1 MTRTLLCVA
10 LMAIAA
16 SAKGQTPAHRPV
28 ALRFGSLV
36 DGTGR
41 TMRDAVIVVDGERIV
56 AVGTGARAIPR
67 GAKVTDLRR
76 YTAIPGLI
84 DAHTHMTYYWDRR
97 PGTNP
102 WQQHGARNSAVSVF
116 LAQENALRT
125 LETGVTTVR
134 DRLARLCR
142 RRHA

>member
-1 MTRTLLCVA
+1 MMRTLLGAA
-10 LMAIAA
+10 LMAFAM
-16 SAKGQTPAHRPV
+16 SATAQTPTHRVV

-41 TMRDAVIVVDGERIV
+41 TMRDAVVVVEGERIV
-56 AVGTGARAIPR
+56 SVGTGSRAIPR
-67 GAKVTDLRR
+67 GARVTDLRR

-84 DAHTHMTYYWDRR
+84 DAHTHMTYYWDRQ

-116 LAQENALRT
+116 SRAGERAAHA
-125 LETGVTTVR
+125 R
-134 DRLARLCR
+134 DRSDHGAPVS
-142 RRHA
+142 